1 MPNIVLKDRNGNP
14 VVYQGILTVSF
25 NDDKGKIVRF
35 AYIEE
40 DEPTGT
46 TAIIKDNQ
54 LILNGASI
62 DESNNLAL
70 ENASIDE
77 QGYLILE
84 KGSE

>member
-25 NDDKGKIVRF
+25 NDENGRIVRY

-40 DEPTGT
+40 GPTGT
-46 TAIIKDNQ
+46 TAFIKDNQ
-54 LILNGASI
+54 LILNGATI
-62 DESNNLAL
+62 DESNNLSL
-70 ENASIDE
+70 ENAYIDE
-77 QGYLILE
+77 QGNLVLE

>member
-14 VVYQGILTVSF
+14 VVHQGILTVSF
-25 NDDKGKIVRF
+25 NDENGRIVRY

-40 DEPTGT
+40 GPTGT

-54 LILNGASI
+54 LILNGATI
-62 DESNNLAL
+62 DESNNLSL
-70 ENASIDE
+70 ENAYIDE
-77 QGYLILE
+77 QGNLVLE

>member
-14 VVYQGILTVSF
+14 VVYHGILTVSF
-25 NDDKGKIVRF
+25 NDENGRIVRY

-40 DEPTGT
+40 EPTGT

-54 LILNGASI
+54 LILNGATI
-62 DESNNLAL
+62 DEDNILSL

-77 QGYLILE
+77 QGNLVLE

>member
-25 NDDKGKIVRF
+25 NDENGRIVRY

-40 DEPTGT
+40 GPTGT
-46 TAIIKDNQ
+46 TATIENEK
-54 LILNGASI
+54 LVLNGATI
-62 DESNNLAL
+62 DENNILSL
-70 ENASIDE
+70 EGAIIDE
-77 QGYLILE
+77 NGYLVIE

>member
-1 MPNIVLKDRNGNP
+1 MPNIVLKDRNGTP
-14 VVYQGILTVSF
+14 IVYQGILTVSF
-25 NDDKGKIVRF
+25 NDENGKIVRY

-40 DEPTGT
+40 EPTGT

-62 DESNNLAL
+62 DESNNLSL
-70 ENASIDE
+70 ENARIDE
-77 QGYLILE
+77 QGYLVLE

>member
-14 VVYQGILTVSF
+14 VVYHGILTVSF
-25 NDDKGKIVRF
+25 NDENGRIVRY

-40 DEPTGT
+40 GPTGT

-54 LILNGASI
+54 LILNGALV
-62 DESNNLAL
+62 DEDNMLSL

-77 QGYLILE
+77 QGNLILE